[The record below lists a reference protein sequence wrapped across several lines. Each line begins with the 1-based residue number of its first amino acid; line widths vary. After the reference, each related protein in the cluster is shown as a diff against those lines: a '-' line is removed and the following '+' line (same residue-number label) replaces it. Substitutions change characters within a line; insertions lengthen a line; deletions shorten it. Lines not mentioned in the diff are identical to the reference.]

1 MNSRFTRLT
10 CASIFTGFL
19 LVSPTL
25 AAPQLIGLVPT
36 TKPFQPAKSQ
46 APVDIK
52 ELNSELIALKED
64 LNRTRNEFLSPT
76 AEIPLPNPKRMKFT
90 EYQAAYSQWAER
102 VRGFSDRLEKCYSQL
117 NWIYQNRPTEKA
129 YAQIHQAY
137 STCDGTY
144 GELLEGFKKLNVPH
158 SLQVQMVVVKDQ
170 RLNEHVGRNVGN
182 SRGELTAEQLDQ
194 ADQVTFLGSF
204 DVVNLILVV
213 NQDQAFYVLHW
224 WRETS
229 GGSDVIHNDV
239 VFTPA
244 FPKSQIQDFALIQHM
259 EYALSLKLTPV
270 QTDGNQFLDLIN
282 CLDRLTTYM
291 KAE

>member
-1 MNSRFTRLT
+1 
-10 CASIFTGFL
+10 
-19 LVSPTL
+19 
-25 AAPQLIGLVPT
+25 
-36 TKPFQPAKSQ
+36 
-46 APVDIK
+46 
-52 ELNSELIALKED
+52 LNSELIALKED

-76 AEIPLPNPKRMKFT
+76 AEVTLPNPKRMKFD

-102 VRGFSDRLEKCYSQL
+102 VKGFSERLEKCYSKL
-117 NWIYQNRPTEKA
+117 NWVYQNRPTEKA
-129 YAQIHQAY
+129 YPQVYQAY

-144 GELLEGFKKLNVPH
+144 SELLEGFKKLNVPH
-158 SLQVQMVVVKDQ
+158 TLQVQMVVVKDQ

-194 ADQVTFLGSF
+194 AEQVTFLGSF

-229 GGSDVIHNDV
+229 GGSDIIHNDV
-239 VFTPA
+239 VFTPP

-270 QTDGNQFLDLIN
+270 MTDGTKFLDLIN
-282 CLDRLTTYM
+282 SLDRLTTYM